1 MPRVKWLVGDQLKV
15 TGKRKHKSGG
25 PKPLTPVGMKH
36 VQTVKT
42 RDGPG
47 SRTRCRICGAP
58 VRVDVKRFTNEPAFV
73 VLDLDGLLHVHQ
85 DG

>member
-1 MPRVKWLVGDQLKV
+1 MPRVKWLVGDDLKV

-36 VQTVKT
+36 CQKIRTY
-42 RDGPG
+42 DGPG
-47 SRTRCRICGAP
+47 SRTKCRICGAP
-58 VRVDVKRFTNEPAFV
+58 VRIEVKRFTNGKDMAL
-73 VLDLDGLLHVHQ
+73 LDLDGLLHQHQ